1 MSLSLILKMIIHERT
16 SISASS
22 ALWAHVIQVK
32 LSSSLGSPQDI
43 LLWLFLKKKKKK
55 KNKKKKQ
62 KKKRAPIQSTKV
74 IVLSK
79 KPTEAS
85 NWYRIIRSD
94 CANAQ
99 DNIIK
104 LLIVASYNCSP
115 RDMSE
120 MIYSKV

>member
-22 ALWAHVIQVK
+22 ALWAQVIQVK
-32 LSSSLGSPQDI
+32 LRSFFPRVAARYSSLVIPG
-43 LLWLFLKKKKKK
+43 KKKKKK
-55 KNKKKKQ
+55 KKKKKSV
-62 KKKRAPIQSTKV
+62 PIQSTKV

-85 NWYRIIRSD
+85 NGYRIIRSD
-94 CANAQ
+94 CAKAQ

-104 LLIVASYNCSP
+104 LLIVASCNCSP
-115 RDMSE
+115 RDMPE

>member
-1 MSLSLILKMIIHERT
+1 MSLSLILKIIIHERT

-22 ALWAHVIQVK
+22 ALWAQVIQVK
-32 LSSSLGSPQDI
+32 LVRFFFPRVAARYSSLIIPG
-43 LLWLFLKKKKKK
+43 KKKKK
-55 KNKKKKQ
+55 KNK

-74 IVLSK
+74 IVLK
-79 KPTEAS
+79 QPTEAS
-85 NWYRIIRSD
+85 NGYRRIRSN

-104 LLIVASYNCSP
+104 LLIVTSYNCSP

-120 MIYSKV
+120 MLYSKV